1 MTDTEWFSMI
11 LTGGFV
17 HCYALNADF
26 VKKTQGY
33 IGVYMQTAAWPKSMF
48 VLHLVGTFYDY
59 HLNSYQTSG
68 WYSGDT

>member
-26 VKKTQGY
+26 VKKTQCY
-33 IGVYMQTAAWPKSMF
+33 IGVYIQTAAWPKSMAF
-48 VLHLVGTFYDY
+48 LLQTFGRD
-59 HLNSYQTSG
+59 LLRLSP
-68 WYSGDT
+68 